1 MKKQIHIGIGG
12 WYASSKPIVIH
23 TLLGSCVAVCLFD
36 PVARIGGMNHIFLP
50 GKTDLKDLNMASRYG
65 VNAMELL
72 INRIMDLGG
81 RRNRLSAKVFGGAHM
96 LSPISEENGVGRKN
110 AEFVRDFLHIEK
122 IRFINGDLG
131 GNDARKIYFHT
142 DTGEVLLSRVK
153 KTMQKDITRK
163 EKELLRKVE
172 KDMKQPGKVDMFY

>member
-50 GKTDLKDLNMASRYG
+50 GKAELKDFNMASRYG

-72 INRIMDLGG
+72 INRIMNLGG
-81 RRNRLSAKVFGGAHM
+81 RRNRLSAKVFGGAYL
-96 LSPISEENGVGRKN
+96 LSPLLEENGVGRKN
-110 AEFVRDFLHIEK
+110 AKFARNFLNTEK
-122 IRFINGDLG
+122 IRILSGDLG
-131 GNDARKIYFHT
+131 GNDGRKIYFHT

-172 KDMKQPGKVDMFY
+172 KDMKRPGEVDMF